1 MQKGKGRM
9 KKLGFGCMRL
19 PMNGDG
25 SINMDVL
32 NRMVDAFMEK
42 GFTYFDTSYVYH
54 NGNSEKVL
62 KDALVKRYPRDSFT
76 ITTKSPVFMVQS
88 QQQFFDIFQ
97 EQLDRLGTDHV
108 DYYWLHAI
116 NRNEYD
122 KVQKYDLV
130 GALKKLKEEGKTKH
144 IGMSYHDSPELL
156 DQILTDHPELEF
168 VQLQL
173 NYFDWDSPFVAS
185 KENYE
190 VCRKHGRQ
198 VVVMEPVKGG
208 NLASLPADLEAKM
221 KAEDPDKSIASWGIR
236 FAASLD
242 DVYMVLSGMSDEA
255 QMNDN
260 ISYMENFEPLND
272 KEQAV
277 IREVQKELRDSMP
290 YRPEEFQKAEEVCPK
305 KIGIKRIV
313 QMLNER
319 KASVNEGKVINTPIY
334 YDIFLDGYGKAADCN
349 RCGKCTGTV
358 DGVDVPG
365 LLEEADGQLTNW

>member
-1 MQKGKGRM
+1 M

-19 PMNGDG
+19 PVSGDG
-25 SINMDVL
+25 SIKMDVL
-32 NRMVDAFMEK
+32 DRMVDTFLEK

-54 NGNSEKVL
+54 GGNSEKVL
-62 KDALVKRYPRDSFT
+62 KEALVKRYPRDSFT
-76 ITTKSPVFMVQS
+76 ITTKSPVFMIES

-116 NRNEYD
+116 NRNEYK

-130 GALKKLKEEGKTKH
+130 GALRKLKEEGRTRH

-156 DQILTDHPELEF
+156 DQILTEHPELEF

-173 NYFDWDSPFVAS
+173 NYFDWDSPFIAS
-185 KENYE
+185 RENYE
-190 VCRKHGRQ
+190 VCKKHGKQ

-208 NLASLPADLEAKM
+208 NLASLPQDLAEKM
-221 KAEDPDKSIASWGIR
+221 KAVDPDKSIASWGIR

-242 DVYMVLSGMSDEA
+242 NVYMVLSGMSDEA

-260 ISYMENFEPLND
+260 TSYMENFEPLSE
-272 KEQAV
+272 KEQEI
-277 IREVQKELRDSMP
+277 IREVQRGLRASMP
-290 YRPEEFQKAEEVCPK
+290 YNPEEFRKAEEICPQN
-305 KIGIKRIV
+305 IGIVRIV

-319 KASVNEGKVINTPIY
+319 KASVNDGKVINTPIY
-334 YDIFLDGYGKAADCN
+334 YDLFLEGYGKAADCS
-349 RCGKCTGTV
+349 RCGKCKGLVKDV
-358 DGVDVPG
+358 DIPK
-365 LLEEADGQLTNW
+365 LLEEADKRLRNW

>member
-1 MQKGKGRM
+1 M

-19 PMNGDG
+19 PMKGDG

-32 NRMVDAFMEK
+32 NRMVDAFMAK

-54 NGNSEKVL
+54 GGNSEKVL
-62 KDALVKRYPRDSFT
+62 KEALVKRYPRDSFT
-76 ITTKSPVFMVQS
+76 ITTKSPVFMIQS
-88 QQQFFDIFQ
+88 QPQFFDIFQ

-116 NRNEYD
+116 NRNEYA

-185 KENYE
+185 RENYE
-190 VCRKHGRQ
+190 VCRKHGKP
-198 VVVMEPVKGG
+198 VIVMEPVKGG
-208 NLASLPADLEAKM
+208 NLASLPADLEARM
-221 KAEDPDKSIASWGIR
+221 KEVDPDKSIASWGIR
-236 FAASLD
+236 FAASLEN
-242 DVYMVLSGMSDEA
+242 VYMVLSGMSDEA

-260 ISYMENFEPLND
+260 LSYMENFEPLNE

-277 IREVQKELRDSMP
+277 IREAQEELRSSMP
-290 YRPEEFQKAEEVCPK
+290 YRPEDFRQAEEVCPK
-305 KIGIKRIV
+305 KIGIMRIV

-334 YDIFLDGYGKAADCN
+334 YDIFLDGYGKAADCTH
-349 RCGKCTGTV
+349 CGKCAGRV
-358 DGVDVPG
+358 DGVDIPE
-365 LLEEADGQLTNW
+365 LLEEADSRLRNW

>member
-1 MQKGKGRM
+1 M

-19 PMNGDG
+19 PVHGDG
-25 SINMDVL
+25 RIDMETL
-32 NRMVDAFMEK
+32 KRMVDAFMAK

-62 KDALVKRYPRDSFT
+62 KEALVNRYPRDSFT
-76 ITTKSPVFMVQS
+76 ITTKSPVFMIQS
-88 QQQFFDIFQ
+88 QQQFFTIFQ

-116 NRNEYD
+116 NRNEY
-122 KVQKYDLV
+122 KTVQKYDLV
-130 GALKKLKEEGKTKH
+130 GALKQLQAEGKTKH

-190 VCRKHGRQ
+190 VCRKHGKP
-198 VVVMEPVKGG
+198 VIVMEPLKGG
-208 NLASLPADLEAKM
+208 NLVRLPSDLTEAM
-221 KAEDPDKSIASWGIR
+221 KAEDPDRSIASWGIR

-242 DVYMVLSGMSDEA
+242 NVYMVLSGMSDEA

-260 ISYMENFEPLND
+260 LSYMENFEPLND
-272 KEQAV
+272 KEQTI
-277 IREVQKELRDSMP
+277 IREAQQELRASMP
-290 YRPEEFQKAEEVCPK
+290 YQPEDFRKAEEACPK
-305 KIGIKRIV
+305 KIGMVKIV

-319 KASVNEGKVINTPIY
+319 KAVVNDGKVINTPIY
-334 YDIFLDGYGKAADCN
+334 YDIFLDGCGKAADCDH
-349 RCGKCTGTV
+349 CGKCAGMV
-358 DGVDVPG
+358 KGIDVPQ
-365 LLEEADGQLTNW
+365 LLEEADRRLRNW

>member
-1 MQKGKGRM
+1 M

-19 PMNGDG
+19 PVDGGG
-25 SINMDVL
+25 SIDMDVL
-32 NRMVDAFMEK
+32 NRMIDSFMEK

-54 NGNSEKVL
+54 DGNSEKVL
-62 KDALVKRYPRDSFT
+62 KDALVRRYPRDSFT
-76 ITTKSPVFMVQS
+76 ITTKSPVFMIRS

-116 NRNEYD
+116 NRNEYET
-122 KVQKYDLV
+122 VQKYDLV
-130 GALKKLKEEGKTKH
+130 GALKRLKEQGRTKH

-156 DQILTDHPELEF
+156 DKILTDHPELEF

-185 KENYE
+185 GKNYE
-190 VCRKHGRQ
+190 VCRKHGRP
-198 VVVMEPVKGG
+198 VIVMEPVKGG
-208 NLASLPADLEAKM
+208 NLAVLPPDLEARM

-242 DVYMVLSGMSDEA
+242 NVYMVLSGMSDEA

-260 ISYMENFEPLND
+260 ISYMEDFEPLSE
-272 KEQAV
+272 KEQAI
-277 IREVQKELRDSMP
+277 IRDVRKELRASMP
-290 YRPEEFQKAEEVCPK
+290 YDPEDFRKAEEVCPK
-305 KIGIKRIV
+305 KIGIMRIV

-319 KASVNEGKVINTPIY
+319 RAVVNDGKVINTPIY
-334 YDIFLDGYGKAADCN
+334 YDIFLDGYGKAADCS
-349 RCGKCTGTV
+349 RCGKCAGMV
-358 DGVDVPG
+358 EGVDIPE
-365 LLEEADGQLTNW
+365 LLKEADKKLRNWF

>member
-1 MQKGKGRM
+1 M

-32 NRMVDAFMEK
+32 NRMVDAFMAK

-54 NGNSEKVL
+54 DGNSEKVL
-62 KDALVKRYPRDSFT
+62 KEALVKRYPRDSFT
-76 ITTKSPVFMVQS
+76 ITTKSPVFMIQS

-97 EQLDRLGTDHV
+97 EQLNRLGTDHV

-116 NRNEYD
+116 NRNEYT

-185 KENYE
+185 RENYE
-190 VCRKHGRQ
+190 VCRKHGKP
-198 VVVMEPVKGG
+198 VIVMEPVKDG
-208 NLASLPADLEAKM
+208 NLAFLPADLEAKM

-242 DVYMVLSGMSDEA
+242 NVYMVLSGMSDEA

-260 ISYMENFEPLND
+260 ISYMENFEPLNE
-272 KEQAV
+272 KEQA
-277 IREVQKELRDSMP
+277 IICEAQKELRDSMP
-290 YRPEEFQKAEEVCPK
+290 YRPEDFRQAEEVCPK
-305 KIGIKRIV
+305 KIGIMRIV

-319 KASVNEGKVINTPIY
+319 KAAVNDGKVINTPIY
-334 YDIFLDGYGKAADCN
+334 YDIFLDGYGKAADCS
-349 RCGKCTGTV
+349 RCGKCAGMV
-358 DGVDVPG
+358 EGVDIPQ
-365 LLEEADGQLTNW
+365 LLEEADSRLRNW

>member
-1 MQKGKGRM
+1 M

-19 PMNGDG
+19 PVKEDG

-32 NRMVDAFMEK
+32 NRMTDAFMAK

-54 NGNSEKVL
+54 DGNSEKVL
-62 KDALVKRYPRDSFT
+62 KEALVKRYPRDSFT
-76 ITTKSPVFMVQS
+76 ITTKSPVFMIQS

-116 NRNEYD
+116 NRNEYA

-130 GALKKLKEEGKTKH
+130 GALKKLKEEGRTKH

-173 NYFDWDSPFVAS
+173 NYFDWDSPFIAS
-185 KENYE
+185 RRNYE
-190 VCRKHGRQ
+190 VCQKHGKP
-198 VVVMEPVKGG
+198 VIVMEPVKGG

-221 KAEDPDKSIASWGIR
+221 KAADPDKSIASWGIR

-242 DVYMVLSGMSDEA
+242 NVYMVLSGMSDEA

-260 ISYMENFEPLND
+260 LSYMENFEPLNEN
-272 KEQAV
+272 EQAI
-277 IREVQKELRDSMP
+277 IREAQKELRDSMP
-290 YRPEEFQKAEEVCPK
+290 YRPEDFRPAEEVCPK
-305 KIGIKRIV
+305 KIGIMRIV

-319 KASVNEGKVINTPIY
+319 KAVVNDGKVINTPIY
-334 YDIFLDGYGKAADCN
+334 YDIFLDGYGKAADCTH
-349 RCGKCTGTV
+349 CGKCAGMV
-358 DGVDVPG
+358 EGVDIPQ
-365 LLEEADGQLTNW
+365 LLEEADGKLRNW